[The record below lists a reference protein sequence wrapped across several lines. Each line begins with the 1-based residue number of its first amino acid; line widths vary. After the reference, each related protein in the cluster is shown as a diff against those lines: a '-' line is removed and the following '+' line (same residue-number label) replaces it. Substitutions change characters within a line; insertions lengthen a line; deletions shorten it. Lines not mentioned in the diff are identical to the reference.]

1 MPEGDSVLQL
11 SNRLQ
16 FMAGREVTGCS
27 VRVPRYATVHLD
39 GMVCERVWPY
49 GKHLFMQF
57 DQTIVHTHLKM
68 EGTWAIHYAGDRW
81 RKPGHT
87 ARIVLQ
93 LANAP
98 RDIEVVGHQLGF
110 VEIYPA
116 DQYHQRI
123 AHLGPDILD
132 PDWDREEALR
142 RLNNRPQRAIGAALL
157 DQKVV
162 AGIGNEYRAE
172 ACFLAG
178 VHPATPVS
186 EVDTARI
193 LDISRRIM
201 WANRTSPAVSY
212 THLTLPT
219 KA

>member
-142 RLNNRPQRAIGAALL
+142 RLNNRP
-157 DQKVV
+157 
-162 AGIGNEYRAE
+162 
-172 ACFLAG
+172 
-178 VHPATPVS
+178 P
-186 EVDTARI
+186 
-193 LDISRRIM
+193 
-201 WANRTSPAVSY
+201 VSY
-212 THLTLPT
+212 THL
-219 KA
+219 